1 MTQET
6 VYAGLQERSYQ
17 DANILQFR
25 LDTEP
30 LIREFELF
38 LSGKRGAL
46 QYDKEREKY
55 VEVEV
60 QYGNAKANPEGI
72 NSILK
77 LIISCVNPQ
86 NVQGNFKED
95 HYNDYVC
102 WRRKEITD
110 AIVINRAKWGIHED
124 DMNMI
129 IDNIMAL
136 VEPFMTRLIDNLERE
151 GLGKTFG
158 VKEVHHLDS
167 QKVSALPTFKRS

>member
-1 MTQET
+1 MSSEQF
-6 VYAGLQERSYQ
+6 YAGLQERTYQ
-17 DANILQFR
+17 DANLLQFR
-25 LDTEP
+25 LETEP

-46 QYDKEREKY
+46 QYNKEQGKY
-55 VEVEV
+55 LEVEI
-60 QYGNAKANPEGI
+60 QYGKPLANPQGI

-77 LIISCVNPQ
+77 LIISSVNPQ

-95 HYNDYVC
+95 HYNDYIC

-136 VEPFMTRLIDNLERE
+136 IEPFMTRLIDNLERE
-151 GLGKTFG
+151 SLGKNFG
-158 VKEVHHLDS
+158 VKEVHTIDS
-167 QKVSALPTFKRS
+167 AKQSLLPSLKR